1 MVGAGGVARR
11 HVSVLSGLPDVR
23 VVAVADPQPAAAE
36 SLAATCGAAVFAD
49 AEQAL
54 TAVEVD
60 AAYVCVPPFAH
71 GAPERAVL
79 SRRLPLFVEKPLA
92 AGWEVAAEIGELV
105 AAGDV
110 PTGTGYHWRCLDT
123 VARAQ
128 DLLAASP
135 ALLAC
140 GYWLDKRPPV
150 AWWAQNALSGGQVV
164 EQLTHILDL
173 TRVLLGEPVE
183 VSAMGAR
190 LTGVGDQAVWS
201 PPRAAAGDAAE
212 VDPTRGDVD
221 DATAAT
227 VRFASG
233 AVATLA
239 ATSLLTGKHRAA
251 VHTFGP
257 GQTLELSETTL
268 VVDDHTSRTEHL
280 PAEDPRIG
288 VDREFVT
295 AVRGGPAT
303 RAPYTEALRT
313 HRLAC
318 AVVESARTGQAV
330 RLDGED
336 EERSSTCLR

>member
-1 MVGAGGVARR
+1 MIGAGGVAQR
-11 HVSVLSGLPDVR
+11 HVRVLSGLEDVQ
-23 VVAVADPQPAAAE
+23 VVAVADPSLAAAKA
-36 SLAATCGAAVFAD
+36 LAATCGAQVHPG

-54 TAVEVD
+54 AAVEAD
-60 AAYVCVPPFAH
+60 AAYVCVPPFAR

-79 SRRLPLFVEKPLA
+79 ARGLPMFVEKPLA
-92 AGWEVAAEIGELV
+92 AGLEVAEEVGALV
-105 AAGDV
+105 AEAGV
-110 PTGTGYHWRCLDT
+110 VTGTGYHWRCLDT
-123 VARAQ
+123 LSRAR
-128 DLLAASP
+128 DLLATSP

-150 AWWAQNALSGGQVV
+150 PWWAQVELSGGQVV

-173 TRVLLGEPVE
+173 ARVLLGEPVE

-190 LTGVGDQAVWS
+190 LTGVADRGQAAEGPGAV
-201 PPRAAAGDAAE
+201 AGDAEGA
-212 VDPTRGDVD
+212 DPTRGDVD

-239 ATSLLTGKHRAA
+239 ATSLLRGKHRAA

-257 GQTLELSETTL
+257 GLALELSETAL
-268 VVDDHTSRTEHL
+268 VVDDHTSRTEHH
-280 PAEDPRIG
+280 PAEDPRVG
-288 VDREFVT
+288 VDREFVA

-303 RAPYTEALRT
+303 RAPYREALRT

-318 AVVESARTGQAV
+318 ALVESARTGQAV

-336 EERSSTCLR
+336 E